1 MEFVRENHMRKE
13 RGFTLLE
20 LLTTLAILAILA
32 TIAVPSFTSTVQHS
46 RSVAATNE
54 LYTALNYAR
63 HTAIIRNSHVVLCK
77 SADGRRCNHA
87 LSDWN
92 SGWLV
97 FDNLNNDAAVQVNA
111 GEPILRVHGPSRREA
126 VIISNRNSFTFRPL
140 GTRSVNGT
148 FRYCSED
155 GKHDRAVIVNVM
167 GRVRISDKPNAD
179 TPLICP

>member
-1 MEFVRENHMRKE
+1 MRKE

-20 LLTTLAILAILA
+20 LLTTLGIVAILA
-32 TIAVPSFTSTVQHS
+32 TIAVPSFIATVRHN

-54 LYTALNYAR
+54 LHTALNYAR
-63 HTAIIRNSHVVLCK
+63 HAAIIRNSHVVLCK

-92 SGWLV
+92 DGWLI

-111 GEPILRVHGPSRREA
+111 GEPILRVHGPSRRDA
-126 VIISNRNSFTFRPL
+126 IIISNRSSFTFRPM

-148 FRYCSED
+148 FRYCSAG
-155 GKHDRAVIVNVM
+155 GKYDRAVIVNVM
-167 GRVRISDKPNAD
+167 GRVRISSKPNAD
-179 TPLICP
+179 TTLDCP